1 MTLHV
6 VVLNS
11 TIIDS
16 CVSGL
21 CVADLNVEKE
31 GGGGGED
38 DDGDDSGVGVADLNV
53 EEEGGGGGEE
63 PGAQG
68 EASQVALDGQA
79 LPPLAKSLLV
89 GLLE

>member
-1 MTLHV
+1 MTLLI

-31 GGGGGED
+31 GGGGGE
-38 DDGDDSGVGVADLNV
+38 
-53 EEEGGGGGEE
+53 E

-68 EASQVALDGQA
+68 EAAHVALDGQA

>member
-31 GGGGGED
+31 GGGGGE
-38 DDGDDSGVGVADLNV
+38 
-53 EEEGGGGGEE
+53 E

-68 EASQVALDGQA
+68 EASKVALDGQA

-89 GLLE
+89 G